1 MMMDTPMQPDN
12 SRFVFIFG
20 VARRS
25 GTNFL
30 FQLLLLHKACR
41 AGDVVLEDFF
51 LAHADILEQYADTVY
66 RSWNRRWR
74 AQLDSPDLLLKY
86 LGDGLTSFL
95 DAESLKANQS
105 GEESARVVTKTPSV
119 RNLSLCMK
127 LFPDVKPIII
137 VRDGRAVV
145 ESSVRSFRR
154 NYEEI
159 THEWTDAVA
168 EIQALMKS
176 QPVDR
181 YLLVRYEDL
190 QQNTEA
196 EVRRILAFLEL
207 DPAQYDFEAMRE
219 LPVFGSSQIVAEG
232 DGKVHWEGNKFADF
246 DPNKRW
252 QHWDQSLHER
262 FNRIAGSAMAQF
274 DYPLQPNRTP
284 IVIRLLRAV
293 GFELRWQLLK
303 RILPWRKVVWRQ
315 WTKTKQAWAH

>member
-1 MMMDTPMQPDN
+1 MMMDTSIQRDVPD
-12 SRFVFIFG
+12 FVFIFG
-20 VARRS
+20 IARRS

-30 FQLLLLHKACR
+30 FQLLLLHEACR
-41 AGDVVLEDFF
+41 AGNVVLEDFF
-51 LAHADILEQYADTVY
+51 LAHADILEHYADTVY

-74 AQLDSPDLLLKY
+74 GQLDSPDLLLKH

-95 DAESLKANQS
+95 DAESLKVNQDE
-105 GEESARVVTKTPSV
+105 GEPWRVVTKTPSV
-119 RNLSLCMK
+119 RNMLLCAK
-127 LFPDVKPIII
+127 LFPAVKPIII
-137 VRDGRAVV
+137 VRDGRSVV

-159 THEWTDAVA
+159 AHEWTDAVG

-176 QPVDR
+176 QPADG

-196 EVRRILAFLEL
+196 EVRKILAFLEL

-219 LPVFGSSQIVAEG
+219 LPVFGSSQIVEEG
-232 DGKVHWEGNKFADF
+232 NGKVHWKGEKFVNF

-252 QHWDQSLHER
+252 QHWEQSLHER

-274 DYPLQPNRTP
+274 GYPLQPNTTP
-284 IVIRLLRAV
+284 LAIRLLRAV

-303 RILPWRKVVWRQ
+303 RILPWRKVAWRQ
-315 WTKTKQAWAH
+315 WTKAKRVLAH